1 MPCTSFSSNHKQTMY
16 KIIISYIIASALALG
31 LLNHA
36 INKAQG
42 NIETLAEVL
51 VHHADTLEDHRGVL
65 LQMIDD
71 RALPYM

>member
-1 MPCTSFSSNHKQTMY
+1 MY
-16 KIIISYIIASALALG
+16 KIIISYIIASAIALG

-36 INKAQG
+36 VNKAQG

-51 VHHADTLEDHRGVL
+51 TYHADTLENHRGVL

-71 RALPYM
+71 LTVPYM

>member
-1 MPCTSFSSNHKQTMY
+1 MY

-36 INKAQG
+36 VNKAQED
-42 NIETLAEVL
+42 IETLAEVL

-65 LQMIDD
+65 LQMLDQQT
-71 RALPYM
+71 LPYM

>member
-1 MPCTSFSSNHKQTMY
+1 MY

-36 INKAQG
+36 VNKAQD

-51 VHHADTLEDHRGVL
+51 VHHADHYHADYCN
-65 LQMIDD
+65 
-71 RALPYM
+71 PYWASSLKKTCVIGKHIFYK

>member
-1 MPCTSFSSNHKQTMY
+1 MY
-16 KIIISYIIASALALG
+16 KIIISYIIASAIALG

-36 INKAQG
+36 VNKAQDD
-42 NIETLAEVL
+42 IETLVEVL

-71 RALPYM
+71 LTVPYM

>member
-1 MPCTSFSSNHKQTMY
+1 MY
-16 KIIISYIIASALALG
+16 KIIISYIIASAIALR

-36 INKAQG
+36 VNKAQD

-71 RALPYM
+71 LTVPYM

>member
-1 MPCTSFSSNHKQTMY
+1 MY
-16 KIIISYIIASALALG
+16 KIIIIYIIASAFALG

-36 INKAQG
+36 VNKAQDD
-42 NIETLAEVL
+42 IETLAEVL

>member
-1 MPCTSFSSNHKQTMY
+1 MENPIRKIRKRTMN

-36 INKAQG
+36 VNKAQD

-71 RALPYM
+71 LTVPYM

>member
-1 MPCTSFSSNHKQTMY
+1 MQ
-16 KIIISYIIASALALG
+16 KIIISYIIASAIALG

-36 INKAQG
+36 VNKAQD

-51 VHHADTLEDHRGVL
+51 THHADTLEDHRGVL

-71 RALPYM
+71 LTVPYM

>member
-1 MPCTSFSSNHKQTMY
+1 MEDSICKTSKRTMY

-31 LLNHA
+31 LLHHA
-36 INKAQG
+36 VNKAQD

-51 VHHADTLEDHRGVL
+51 AHHSDTLDDHRGVL

-71 RALPYM
+71 LTVPYM

>member
-1 MPCTSFSSNHKQTMY
+1 MY
-16 KIIISYIIASALALG
+16 KIIISYIIASAFALG

-36 INKAQG
+36 INKARED
-42 NIETLAEVL
+42 IETLAEVL

-71 RALPYM
+71 LTVPYM

>member
-1 MPCTSFSSNHKQTMY
+1 MY
-16 KIIISYIIASALALG
+16 KIIISYIIASAFALG

-36 INKAQG
+36 INKAQD

-51 VHHADTLEDHRGVL
+51 VHHADTLENHRGVL

-71 RALPYM
+71 LTITPM

>member
-1 MPCTSFSSNHKQTMY
+1 MQ
-16 KIIISYIIASALALG
+16 KIIISYIIASAFALG

-36 INKAQG
+36 ANKAQD

-51 VHHADTLEDHRGVL
+51 VHHADTLENHRGVL

-71 RALPYM
+71 LTVPPM

>member
-1 MPCTSFSSNHKQTMY
+1 MQ
-16 KIIISYIIASALALG
+16 KIIITYIIGSAFALG

-36 INKAQG
+36 VNKAQED
-42 NIETLAEVL
+42 IETLAEVL

-71 RALPYM
+71 RTLPYM

>member
-1 MPCTSFSSNHKQTMY
+1 MENPIRKIRKRTMN

-36 INKAQG
+36 VNKAQDD
-42 NIETLAEVL
+42 IETLAEVL

-71 RALPYM
+71 LTVPYM

>member
-1 MPCTSFSSNHKQTMY
+1 MN
-16 KIIISYIIASALALG
+16 KIIISYIIASAFALG

-36 INKAQG
+36 INKAQD

-51 VHHADTLEDHRGVL
+51 THHADTLDDHRGVL

-71 RALPYM
+71 LTVPYM

>member
-1 MPCTSFSSNHKQTMY
+1 MY

-36 INKAQG
+36 VNKAQG

-65 LQMIDD
+65 LQMLDQQT
-71 RALPYM
+71 LPYM

>member
-1 MPCTSFSSNHKQTMY
+1 MY

-36 INKAQG
+36 VSKAQED
-42 NIETLAEVL
+42 IETLAEVL
-51 VHHADTLEDHRGVL
+51 VHHSDTLDDHRGVL

-71 RALPYM
+71 LTIKPM

>member
-1 MPCTSFSSNHKQTMY
+1 MH

-36 INKAQG
+36 INKAQD

-51 VHHADTLEDHRGVL
+51 THHADTLDDHRGVL

-71 RALPYM
+71 LTIKPM

>member
-1 MPCTSFSSNHKQTMY
+1 MQ

-36 INKAQG
+36 VNKAQD

-51 VHHADTLEDHRGVL
+51 THHADA
-65 LQMIDD
+65 IDSHTD
-71 RALPYM
+71 ALFQIIEELTVPYM

>member
-1 MPCTSFSSNHKQTMY
+1 MY

-31 LLNHA
+31 LLNQA
-36 INKAQG
+36 VNKAQD

-71 RALPYM
+71 LTVPYM